1 MCQAL
6 YLMLKTKWWVKKKIF
21 LKPPPSTTQRETDTK
36 RWLPWYPSRT
46 SVSSTWNCSIS
57 LMNSS
62 SGIYPLNHSHLRS
75 LAGRGGKKTE
85 LGAEKKQGRHYEW
98 QGRSGD
104 IFSGTQ
110 EEKAR
115 KVRQHKWG
123 AFLRRKMRRSRDVY
137 QRGSLQGICVTL
149 SWTEQRL
156 NDLCRRQGVEIL
168 PRSQPSQWST
178 LCGTS
183 ESWATGVNNSKM
195 QNQKSFECLEKRA
208 EKYIPFIGQTIYL
221 KVKLF
226 EKLF

>member
-1 MCQAL
+1 
-6 YLMLKTKWWVKKKIF
+6 
-21 LKPPPSTTQRETDTK
+21 
-36 RWLPWYPSRT
+36 
-46 SVSSTWNCSIS
+46 
-57 LMNSS
+57 MNSS

-75 LAGRGGKKTE
+75 LAGRAGKKTE

-123 AFLRRKMRRSRDVY
+123 PFLPRKMRRSRDVY

-168 PRSQPSQWST
+168 PRSQPSQWPRCVEPVRAGRQEST
-178 LCGTS
+178 TPRCKIRKALSVWRSGR
-183 ESWATGVNNSKM
+183 
-195 QNQKSFECLEKRA
+195 KSTFLLL
-208 EKYIPFIGQTIYL
+208 G
-221 KVKLF
+221 KLSI
-226 EKLF
+226 